1 MENLKIT
8 VTITDGNKEV
18 KGTTDVKSCESMK
31 NDFGISK
38 IDEMVSMLI
47 DEITSKSD
55 KAEADDQDM
64 IENSMNVLGPD
75 M

>member
-8 VTITDGNKEV
+8 ITITNGSKEV

-38 IDEMVSMLI
+38 LDEMVSMLTE
-47 DEITSKSD
+47 EITFKS
-55 KAEADDQDM
+55 E
-64 IENSMNVLGPD
+64 
-75 M
+75 

>member
-8 VTITDGNKEV
+8 ITITDGNKEV

-38 IDEMVSMLI
+38 LDEMVSMLT
-47 DEITSKSD
+47 EEFQTRHG
-55 KAEADDQDM
+55 
-64 IENSMNVLGPD
+64 N
-75 M
+75 

>member
-8 VTITDGNKEV
+8 ITVTDGNKEV

-38 IDEMVSMLI
+38 LDEMVSMLT
-47 DEITSKSD
+47 EEFQTRPRKLT
-55 KAEADDQDM
+55 KNYLQWQL
-64 IENSMNVLGPD
+64 NL
-75 M
+75 